1 MTVDRF
7 IGVDLAWGGS
17 NPDKEHNETGVVV
30 VDESGR
36 VLDAGWTRGVDATA
50 QWIQTR
56 AGDGG
61 CVVMVD
67 APLVVDNDTKQRVCE
82 REVGQRYGRW
92 KVSANSTN
100 TSSPGQA
107 GVALLAQLEK
117 ARWTYDSGVDGP
129 AVAGRAV
136 SECYPYTALV
146 GAAEL
151 GYDRERPKYK
161 RKPPTL
167 TVAQW
172 RPERARNCDELSRRL
187 DGLRTAEP
195 PLDLRSHPTTFK
207 LIDEASPFD
216 DRAYKHRED
225 LLDAALAAWTALLW
239 VRKGL
244 DRCQVLGAGEA
255 SSERRRVPTIIAP
268 ARPEQRRP
276 VVETG

>member
-1 MTVDRF
+1 M
-7 IGVDLAWGGS
+7 
-17 NPDKEHNETGVVV
+17 
-30 VDESGR
+30 
-36 VLDAGWTRGVDATA
+36 
-50 QWIQTR
+50 
-56 AGDGG
+56 
-61 CVVMVD
+61 
-67 APLVVDNDTKQRVCE
+67 
-82 REVGQRYGRW
+82 
-92 KVSANSTN
+92 
-100 TSSPGQA
+100 
-107 GVALLAQLEK
+107 LAQLEK

-172 RPERARNCDELSRRL
+172 RRERARNCDELIRRL

-255 SSERRRVPTIIAP
+255 SPERRRVPTIIAP